1 MFADLVILNGT
12 ICTVDRLFS
21 YCQAV
26 AVRQGTI
33 IDRGTTDQ
41 MKAYIGKDTKVIDA
55 QGKLVLPGSNDSHM
69 HACHTG
75 FTMSPSF
82 LDLNGPHYDSLKIIQ
97 DKVALAVS
105 KAGPGEWVFG
115 CGFVDSNIK
124 ELDAEG
130 RLMNRWDLDP
140 VSGNV
145 PVVLTDFSL
154 HSLVCNSAALRLAG
168 IDDSYPEVPHS
179 VGTIG
184 RTPDGSLTGRFNEWG
199 AENLLL
205 KACPILSD
213 QELEDCILRVQ
224 RECNRQGITSH
235 NDILGEGGEYLY
247 RGTWGTRPMW
257 IYEKLRQEGKLTA
270 RVNINIFSSIMGEAS
285 YDAIIR
291 GTDRIRTPEWGDRE
305 WVKADAV
312 KFFVDTDGPH
322 WLRKESDRPEGAGG
336 SAWNGSDEEQAD
348 EIRRT
353 IIELHRK
360 GWQMGIHSMGG
371 RSMDVCV
378 DAIAEAEQLYPG
390 KDLRHFLIHCDDQ
403 TRKCAAKMAKF
414 GILAA
419 IQPTAANI
427 VFGWNT
433 PVLSDREEI
442 FNYQAYA
449 DLGAIQTGG
458 SDSTCFSLNWR
469 QGMQFAVTRTTP
481 AGVSARTDLGMSR
494 EDAIRMYTINGAC
507 QEHMEHRRGSIEV
520 NKVADFQIL
529 DKNVMT
535 CPADEIGTAG
545 IDMTICGG
553 RVVYEKE
560 N

>member
-124 ELDAEG
+124 ELAAEG

-168 IDDSYPEVPHS
+168 IDGSYPEVPHS

-545 IDMTICGG
+545 IDMTIGGG

>member
-1 MFADLVILNGT
+1 
-12 ICTVDRLFS
+12 
-21 YCQAV
+21 
-26 AVRQGTI
+26 
-33 IDRGTTDQ
+33 
-41 MKAYIGKDTKVIDA
+41 
-55 QGKLVLPGSNDSHM
+55 
-69 HACHTG
+69 
-75 FTMSPSF
+75 
-82 LDLNGPHYDSLKIIQ
+82 
-97 DKVALAVS
+97 
-105 KAGPGEWVFG
+105 
-115 CGFVDSNIK
+115 
-124 ELDAEG
+124 
-130 RLMNRWDLDP
+130 MNRWDLDP

-322 WLRKESDRPEGAGG
+322 WLRKESDRPEGVGG

>member
-1 MFADLVILNGT
+1 MSADLVILNGT

-21 YCQAV
+21 YCEAV
-26 AVRQGTI
+26 AVREGTI
-33 IDRGTTDQ
+33 IDRGTTEE
-41 MKAYIGKDTKVIDA
+41 MRVYIGKDTKVIDA
-55 QGKLVLPGSNDSHM
+55 QGRLVLPGSNDSHM

-82 LDLNGPHYDSLKIIQ
+82 LDLNGPDYDSLKIIQ

-124 ELDAEG
+124 ELADEG
-130 RLMNRWDLDP
+130 RMMDRWDLDP

-154 HSLVCNSAALRLAG
+154 HSLVCNSAALKLAG
-168 IDDSYPEVPHS
+168 MDDSYPQVPHS

-184 RTPDGSLTGRFNEWG
+184 RTPDGKLTGRFNEWG

-270 RVNINIFSSIMGEAS
+270 RVDINIFSAIMGEAS

-291 GTDRIRTPEWGDRE
+291 GTDRIRTPKWGDRE

-322 WLRKESDRPEGAGG
+322 WLRKESDRPDGAGG

-449 DLGAIQTGG
+449 GLGAIQTGG

-494 EDAIRMYTINGAC
+494 EDAIRMYTINGAF

-553 RVVYEKE
+553 KVVYEKE